1 MYTILGILGGLLAL
15 ISNIPYIRDILK
27 KTTKPHRVTWGIFF
41 LLNIIFLGNQ
51 LAAGATS
58 SIWLVIAFTLS
69 TLIIFSLSLKY
80 GVGGTTK
87 LDVMILIGSLVGV
100 GLWQILQAPIASVLA
115 NLVVATIAAIPT
127 YRKAWLQPQTE
138 TKLSFLLGTIAAAFT
153 VVSVGGMSLVL
164 LLLPIYSVVYNGS
177 IYLILTKRIRPA
189 SH

>member
-100 GLWQILQAPIASVLA
+100 
-115 NLVVATIAAIPT
+115 
-127 YRKAWLQPQTE
+127 
-138 TKLSFLLGTIAAAFT
+138 
-153 VVSVGGMSLVL
+153 
-164 LLLPIYSVVYNGS
+164 
-177 IYLILTKRIRPA
+177 
-189 SH
+189 